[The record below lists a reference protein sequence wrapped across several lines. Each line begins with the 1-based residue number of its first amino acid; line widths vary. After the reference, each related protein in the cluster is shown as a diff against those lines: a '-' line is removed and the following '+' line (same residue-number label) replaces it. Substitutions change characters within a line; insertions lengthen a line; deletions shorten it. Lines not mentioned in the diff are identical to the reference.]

1 MSTGFR
7 TPLSRLRTHLAVL
20 LTSGALASSQASPF
34 DGYDLRGLD
43 PASLVLLHELPVS
56 LDAVRNLQVVLP
68 SALAGSDPVAL
79 LLIDP
84 DGNPATSDSFV
95 LPIPLDGRLSPSG
108 GTSLLALVG
117 ATEKILPVSELSLIG
132 GLSHLL
138 NSILGNL
145 LGTIGGILGGGSPP
159 SHLSLD
165 DLADGL
171 DGALVRA
178 VGLDIGGTAG
188 YLLHS
193 VLESTGLYSWLVE
206 EAPEE
211 TGGNGSNPGPTPRPT
226 PRPGTVPQ
234 FWQPD
239 IAVGPTANRA
249 KHRGNDVY
257 SIGNGQT
264 LVHKAKP
271 GRPLRTYF
279 SLQNDGNAH
288 DTCLLSSRNLR
299 TTAVS
304 RKSLWKGRNITS
316 SLRTGRLQLQLATQ
330 SIETVAVHDT
340 PKKSRAKKRVPPM
353 QIYSLTL
360 RSASAPTKFDTAEC
374 VIRTQKQRAAKAQP

>member
-20 LTSGALASSQASPF
+20 LASGALASSQASPF
-34 DGYDLRGLD
+34 DGYDLRGFD
-43 PASLVLLHELPVS
+43 PASLALLHELPVS
-56 LDAVRNLQVVLP
+56 LDAVSNLQVVLP

-84 DGNPATSDSFV
+84 DGNPATSNSFV
-95 LPIPLDGRLSPSG
+95 LPIPLDGHLSPSG
-108 GTSLLALVG
+108 GSSLLGLVG

-138 NSILGNL
+138 DSILGNL
-145 LGTIGGILGGGSPP
+145 LGTIGGILGGGHPP
-159 SHLSLD
+159 SHLSLQ

-178 VGLDIGGTAG
+178 VGLDVSGATG

-211 TGGNGSNPGPTPRPT
+211 TGGSGSNPGSIPRPT
-226 PRPGTVPQ
+226 FRPGAVPQ

-239 IAVGPTANRA
+239 IAVGPTANRS
-249 KHRGNDVY
+249 KHRGNDIY
-257 SIGNGQT
+257 SIGSGQT
-264 LVHKAKP
+264 LVHKTKP
-271 GRPLRTYF
+271 GRRLRTYF

-288 DTCLLSSRNLR
+288 DTCLLSSRGLR

-304 RKSLWKGRNITS
+304 RKSLWKGRNVTS
-316 SLRTGRLQLQLATQ
+316 TLRTGRLQLQLATQ

-340 PKKSRAKKRVPPM
+340 PRKSRARKRVPPM
-353 QIYSLTL
+353 QLYSLTL
-360 RSASAPTKFDTAEC
+360 RSASDPTRFDTAEC
-374 VIRTQKQRAAKAQP
+374 VIRTQRPRTAKPRP